1 MINNEEIHMLS
12 SESNDF
18 NNKYV
23 SKLRDLES
31 KLYSEQL
38 QEKFN
43 KVANNQEQKKF
54 IQTRID
60 LSTNISELESQAI
73 DKIADKLQKNESAL
87 RQGIASL
94 SATIDRLA
102 SSIETLQGMA
112 TLIGTISRIIA

>member
-1 MINNEEIHMLS
+1 MSS
-12 SESNDF
+12 SESTN
-18 NNKYV
+18 
-23 SKLRDLES
+23 SKQLQGYLSELRTLQLKLES
-31 KLYSEQL
+31 APV
-38 QEKFN
+38 QEKMEHSLSI
-43 KVANNQEQKKF
+43 QEQKKF
-54 IQTRID
+54 SQTRIN

-73 DKIADKLQKNESAL
+73 NEIADKLQKNESAL